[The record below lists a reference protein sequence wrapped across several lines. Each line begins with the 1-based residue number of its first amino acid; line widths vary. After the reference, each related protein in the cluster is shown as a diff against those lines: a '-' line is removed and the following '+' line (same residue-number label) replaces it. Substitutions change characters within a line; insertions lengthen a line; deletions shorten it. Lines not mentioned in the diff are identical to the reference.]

1 MLPLTNITVYSD
13 KSAEPS
19 LGSYP
24 VLLTPRENFQGS
36 LCLTQENPTIRQDNG
51 SQKVNFSKVLKK
63 IGNNENFSF
72 VYCTAFYFLKSI
84 SNKYV
89 SLVSLLFRLLGHR
102 PHFHPP
108 PPPPGIRIAPCQS
121 PDDGVSTSMECFS
134 FFAVFD
140 YRHIDVD

>member
-36 LCLTQENPTIRQDNG
+36 LCLPQENPTIRQDNG
-51 SQKVNFSKVLKK
+51 SQKVNYSKVLKK

-108 PPPPGIRIAPCQS
+108 PGIRIAPCQS

>member
-1 MLPLTNITVYSD
+1 MLPLTNVTVYSD

-36 LCLTQENPTIRQDNG
+36 LCLPQENPTIRQDNG

-72 VYCTAFYFLKSI
+72 VYSTAFYFLKST

-108 PPPPGIRIAPCQS
+108 PP
-121 PDDGVSTSMECFS
+121 VSGLPHANLRMTVCPLGWSAFH
-134 FFAVFD
+134 FAVFEN
-140 YRHIDVD
+140 RNIDVI